1 MILLCL
7 RRLKIAE
14 ISKANI
20 LKYAQTFSGD
30 LTSLEPLKIEASG
43 RRYFRASSKKSSY
56 VISLDDREVN
66 GQLVFIN
73 RANELSDCN
82 VRVPK
87 IFNYELDTNL
97 TILEDLGDHSLI
109 DEKNF
114 YQQEKLV
121 YLSLELLNQMHQSK
135 HVDLHSTFWMGLESH
150 SKKFSKVFCR
160 EFLDLDMFDGYKD
173 LYVDMRP
180 QIMDQQWTNC
190 HFDFE
195 RRNIHLLDNGE
206 LALIDFQDMCF
217 GPIGIDLAGILI
229 DHYIP
234 CKIDTIKKYCNI
246 FSELSV
252 YDISA
257 DDIYSATLWGGLQRN
272 LRIMGTLTELYLR
285 LNRSFRM
292 HDLRQIVI
300 NTAVISQEL
309 NQASL
314 SNFLNDSVMQTL
326 EAKLANL

>member
-1 MILLCL
+1 M
-7 RRLKIAE
+7 KIAE

-20 LKYAQTFSGD
+20 LKYAQTFNGD

-43 RRYFRASSKKSSY
+43 RRYFRASSKECSY
-56 VISLDDREVN
+56 VISYDDREVN

-73 RANELSDCN
+73 RANELLDCN

-87 IFNYELDTNL
+87 IFNYRLDSNL

-121 YLSLELLNQMHQSK
+121 YLSLELLNQMHQSN

-150 SKKFSKVFCR
+150 SKKFSKVLCR
-160 EFLDLDMFDGYKD
+160 EFLDLEMFDGYKD
-173 LYVDMRP
+173 VYVDMRP

-234 CKIDTIKKYCNI
+234 CKIDTIKKYCSI
-246 FSELSV
+246 FSDLSV
-252 YDISA
+252 YDISPE
-257 DDIYSATLWGGLQRN
+257 DIYSATLWGGLQRN

-292 HDLRQIVI
+292 HDLPQIVI
-300 NTAVISQEL
+300 NTAMISQEL
-309 NQASL
+309 NQVSL
-314 SNFLNDSVMQTL
+314 TNFLNDNVLQTL
-326 EAKLANL
+326 EDKLVNL

>member
-1 MILLCL
+1 MILLYL

-20 LKYAQTFSGD
+20 LKYAQTFNGD

-43 RRYFRASSKKSSY
+43 RRYFRASSKECSY
-56 VISLDDREVN
+56 VISYDDREVN

-150 SKKFSKVFCR
+150 SKKFSKVLCR
-160 EFLDLDMFDGYKD
+160 EFLDLEMFDGYKD
-173 LYVDMRP
+173 LYVEMRP

-309 NQASL
+309 NQESL

>member
-1 MILLCL
+1 M
-7 RRLKIAE
+7 KIAE

-20 LKYAQTFSGD
+20 LKYAQTFNGD

-43 RRYFRASSKKSSY
+43 RRYFRASSKECSY
-56 VISLDDREVN
+56 VISYDDREVN

-73 RANELSDCN
+73 RANELLDCN

-87 IFNYELDTNL
+87 IFNYRLDSNL

-150 SKKFSKVFCR
+150 SKKFSKVLCR
-160 EFLDLDMFDGYKD
+160 EFLDLEMFDGYKD
-173 LYVDMRP
+173 VYVDMRP

-234 CKIDTIKKYCNI
+234 CKIDTIKKYCSI
-246 FSELSV
+246 FSDLSV
-252 YDISA
+252 YDISPE
-257 DDIYSATLWGGLQRN
+257 DIYSATLWGGLQRN

-292 HDLRQIVI
+292 HDLPQIVI
-300 NTAVISQEL
+300 NTAMISQEL
-309 NQASL
+309 NQVSL
-314 SNFLNDSVMQTL
+314 TNFLNDNVLQTL
-326 EAKLANL
+326 EDKLVNL

>member
-20 LKYAQTFSGD
+20 LEYAQTFDGD
-30 LTSLEPLKIEASG
+30 LKSLEPLKVEASG
-43 RRYFRASSKKSSY
+43 RKYFRASSTECSY
-56 VISLDDREVN
+56 VISYDDSPVN

-87 IFNYELDTNL
+87 IFKYDLDSNL
-97 TILEDLGDHSLI
+97 TILEDLGDNSLI

-121 YLSLELLNQMHQSK
+121 HSSLELLNQMHQSK

-150 SKKFSKVFCR
+150 AKKFSKVFCQ
-160 EFLDLDMFDGYKD
+160 EFLGLEMFDGYKN

-180 QIMDQQWTNC
+180 QIMDQHWTNC

-234 CKIDTIKKYCNI
+234 CKIDTMKKYCNS

-257 DDIYSATLWGGLQRN
+257 EDIFSATLWGGLQRN
-272 LRIMGTLTELYLR
+272 LRIMGTLTDLYLR
-285 LNRSFRM
+285 FDRSFRM
-292 HDLRQIVI
+292 HDLPQIVM
-300 NTAVISQEL
+300 NTAMISQEL
-309 NQASL
+309 NQVSL
-314 SNFLNDSVMQTL
+314 TNFLNDNVMQTL
-326 EAKLANL
+326 EDKLVNL

>member
-1 MILLCL
+1 
-7 RRLKIAE
+7 LKIAE
-14 ISKANI
+14 ISKADI
-20 LKYAQTFSGD
+20 LKYAQTFNGD

-173 LYVDMRP
+173 LYVEMRP

-285 LNRSFRM
+285 FNRSFRM
-292 HDLRQIVI
+292 HDLPQIVI

-314 SNFLNDSVMQTL
+314 SNFLNDSIMQTL

>member
-1 MILLCL
+1 M
-7 RRLKIAE
+7 KIAE

-20 LKYAQTFSGD
+20 LKYAQTFNGD

-43 RRYFRASSKKSSY
+43 RRYFRASSKECSY
-56 VISLDDREVN
+56 VISYDDREVN

-87 IFNYELDTNL
+87 IFNYRLDSNL

-121 YLSLELLNQMHQSK
+121 YSSLELLNQMHQSQ

-150 SKKFSKVFCR
+150 SKKFSKVFCN
-160 EFLDLDMFDGYKD
+160 EFLGLDMFDGYKD
-173 LYVDMRP
+173 LFIDMRP

-234 CKIDTIKKYCNI
+234 CKIDTIKKYCRSFSKLSAYDLSTEDI
-246 FSELSV
+246 F
-252 YDISA
+252 
-257 DDIYSATLWGGLQRN
+257 SATLWGGLQRN

-292 HDLRQIVI
+292 HDLPQIVM
-300 NTAVISQEL
+300 NTATISREL
-309 NQASL
+309 SQVNLA
-314 SNFLNDSVMQTL
+314 NFLEDNVLQTL
-326 EAKLANL
+326 ESKLETL

>member
-1 MILLCL
+1 MILPYL

-14 ISKANI
+14 FVKANI
-20 LKYAQTFSGD
+20 LKYAQTFDED

-43 RRYFRASSKKSSY
+43 RKYFRVLSRECSY
-56 VISLDDREVN
+56 VISYDDRPVN

-73 RANELSDCN
+73 RAHELSDCN

-87 IFNYELDTNL
+87 IYQYDIDRHL
-97 TILEDLGDHSLI
+97 TLLEDLGDHSLI

-121 YLSLELLNQMHQSK
+121 YSSLELLNLMHQSE
-135 HVDLHSTFWMGLESH
+135 HADLHSTFWMGLESH
-150 SKKFSKVFCR
+150 SKKFSKVFCN
-160 EFLDLDMFDGYKD
+160 ELLGLEMFDGYKD
-173 LYVDMRP
+173 LYNDMRP

-195 RRNIHLLDNGE
+195 RRNIHLLDDGE
-206 LALIDFQDMCF
+206 LALIDFQDMFF

-234 CKIDTIKKYCNI
+234 CKLDTIKKYCNS
-246 FSELSV
+246 FSDISV
-252 YDISA
+252 YEISA

-272 LRIMGTLTELYLR
+272 LRIMGTLTEPYLR

-292 HDLRQIVI
+292 HDLPQIVM
-300 NTAVISQEL
+300 NTATISKEL
-309 NQASL
+309 NQDSL
-314 SNFLNDSVMQTL
+314 ANFLNDNVSQKL
-326 EAKLANL
+326 EDKLTNL

>member
-1 MILLCL
+1 MIPPYL

-14 ISKANI
+14 FSKANI
-20 LKYAQTFSGD
+20 LKYAQSFDED

-43 RRYFRASSKKSSY
+43 RKYFRVASKECSY
-56 VISLDDREVN
+56 VISYDDRPVN

-87 IFNYELDTNL
+87 IFQYDIDSNL
-97 TILEDLGDHSLI
+97 TLIEDLGDHSLI

-114 YQQEKLV
+114 YQQDKLV
-121 YLSLELLNQMHQSK
+121 NLSLELLNQMHQSK

-150 SKKFSKVFCR
+150 SKRFSKVFCK
-160 EFLDLDMFDGYKD
+160 EFLGLEMFDGYKD

-180 QIMDQQWTNC
+180 QIMDQQWSNC

-195 RRNIHLLDNGE
+195 RRNIHLLDNGD

-234 CKIDTIKKYCNI
+234 CKLDIIRKYCDS

-252 YDISA
+252 YGISTEDIFR
-257 DDIYSATLWGGLQRN
+257 ATLWGGLQRN

-292 HDLRQIVI
+292 RDLPQIVS
-300 NTAVISQEL
+300 NTAIISMEL
-309 NQASL
+309 NQVSL
-314 SNFLNDSVMQTL
+314 ANFLNNNVLQAL
-326 EAKLANL
+326 ENKLANL

>member
-1 MILLCL
+1 MILHYP

-14 ISKANI
+14 ISKENI
-20 LKYAQTFSGD
+20 LKYAQTIDEG

-43 RRYFRASSKKSSY
+43 RKYYRASSKQSSY
-56 VISLDDREVN
+56 VISFDDAEVN
-66 GQLVFIN
+66 GQIVFIN
-73 RANELSDCN
+73 RANELADCN

-87 IFNYELDTNL
+87 IYQYDIGSNL

-109 DEKNF
+109 VEKNF

-121 YLSLELLNQMHQSK
+121 RSSLELLNHMHQAK

-150 SKKFSKVFCR
+150 SNKFSKVFCK
-160 EFLDLDMFDGYKD
+160 EFLGLDMFENYKD

-195 RRNIHLLDNGE
+195 RRNIHLLDNGD

-234 CKIDTIKKYCNI
+234 CKLDTIKKYCNS

-252 YDISA
+252 YEMSQENV
-257 DDIYSATLWGGLQRN
+257 YRATLWGGLQRN
-272 LRIMGTLTELYLR
+272 LRIMGTLTELYLK

-292 HDLRQIVI
+292 HDLPQIVS
-300 NTAVISQEL
+300 NTAKISMEL
-309 NQASL
+309 NQVSL
-314 SNFLNDSVMQTL
+314 ANFLNNNVLQTL
-326 EAKLANL
+326 ENKLANI

>member
-1 MILLCL
+1 M
-7 RRLKIAE
+7 KIAE
-14 ISKANI
+14 ILKANI
-20 LKYAQTFSGD
+20 LKYAQTFDGD
-30 LTSLEPLKIEASG
+30 LQSLEPLKIEASG
-43 RRYFRASSKKSSY
+43 RKYFRASSANSSY
-56 VISLDDREVN
+56 VISHDDSRVN

-73 RANELSDCN
+73 RANELADCN

-87 IFNYELDTNL
+87 IFKYELDSNL

-114 YQQEKLV
+114 YQQERLV
-121 YLSLELLNQMHQSK
+121 HSSLELLNQMHQSE

-150 SKKFSKVFCR
+150 AKKFSKVFCM
-160 EFLDLDMFDGYKD
+160 EFLGLEMFDGYKD

-180 QIMDQQWTNC
+180 QIMDQKWTNC

-195 RRNIHLLDNGE
+195 RRNIHVIDNNE

-229 DHYIP
+229 DHYTP
-234 CKIDTIKKYCNI
+234 CKIDTIKKYCNS

-252 YDISA
+252 YGISA
-257 DDIYSATLWGGLQRN
+257 EDIFSATLWGGLQRN

-292 HDLRQIVI
+292 RDLPQIVL
-300 NTAVISQEL
+300 NTAIISKEL
-309 NQASL
+309 NQVSL
-314 SNFLNDSVMQTL
+314 ANFLNDNVSQTL
-326 EAKLANL
+326 SDKLANL

>member
-20 LKYAQTFSGD
+20 LKYAQTFDGD
-30 LTSLEPLKIEASG
+30 LKSLEPLKIEASG
-43 RRYFRASSKKSSY
+43 RKYFRASSAECSY
-56 VISLDDREVN
+56 VISYDDRSVN
-66 GQLVFIN
+66 GQLGFIN

-87 IFNYELDTNL
+87 IFKYELDSNL

-114 YQQEKLV
+114 YQQDKLV
-121 YLSLELLNQMHQSK
+121 LSSLGLLNQMHQSK

-150 SKKFSKVFCR
+150 AKKFSKVFCK
-160 EFLDLDMFDGYKD
+160 EFLGIEMFDGYKD

-195 RRNIHLLDNGE
+195 RRNIHLLNNGE

-234 CKIDTIKKYCNI
+234 CKVDTVKKYCNR
-246 FSELSV
+246 FSDLSV

-257 DDIYSATLWGGLQRN
+257 EDFFSATLWGGLQRN

-292 HDLRQIVI
+292 HDLPQIVM
-300 NTAVISQEL
+300 NTATISQEL
-309 NQASL
+309 NQLSL
-314 SNFLNDSVMQTL
+314 TNFLNHNVSQTL
-326 EAKLANL
+326 EDKLANL

>member
-14 ISKANI
+14 ISKADI
-20 LKYAQTFSGD
+20 LKYAQTFNGD

-285 LNRSFRM
+285 FNRSFRM
-292 HDLRQIVI
+292 HDLPQIVI

-314 SNFLNDSVMQTL
+314 SNFLNDSIMQTL

>member
-1 MILLCL
+1 M
-7 RRLKIAE
+7 KIAE

-20 LKYAQTFSGD
+20 LKYAQTFNGD

-43 RRYFRASSKKSSY
+43 RRYFRASSKECSY
-56 VISLDDREVN
+56 VISYDDREVN

-73 RANELSDCN
+73 RANELLDCN

-87 IFNYELDTNL
+87 IFNYRLDSNL

-150 SKKFSKVFCR
+150 SKKFSKVLCR
-160 EFLDLDMFDGYKD
+160 EFLDLEMFDGYKYV
-173 LYVDMRP
+173 YVDMRP

-234 CKIDTIKKYCNI
+234 CKIDTIKKYCSI
-246 FSELSV
+246 FSDLSV
-252 YDISA
+252 YDISPE
-257 DDIYSATLWGGLQRN
+257 DIYSATLWGGLQRN

-292 HDLRQIVI
+292 HDLPQIVI
-300 NTAVISQEL
+300 NTAMISQEL
-309 NQASL
+309 NQVSL
-314 SNFLNDSVMQTL
+314 TNFLNDNVLQTL
-326 EAKLANL
+326 EDKLVNL

>member
-1 MILLCL
+1 MILLYL

-14 ISKANI
+14 FSKKNI
-20 LKYAQTFSGD
+20 LKYAQTFD
-30 LTSLEPLKIEASG
+30 KNLTSFEPLKIEASG
-43 RRYFRASSKKSSY
+43 RKYFRVASSECSY
-56 VISLDDREVN
+56 VISYDDRSVN

-73 RANELSDCN
+73 RANELLNCN
-82 VRVPK
+82 VRAPK
-87 IFNYELDTNL
+87 IFQYDVNSNL
-97 TILEDLGDHSLI
+97 TIIEDLGDHSLI

-114 YQQEKLV
+114 YQQDKLV
-121 YLSLELLNQMHQSK
+121 HSSLTLLNQLHQSK
-135 HVDLHSTFWMGLESH
+135 HIDLHSTFWMGLESH
-150 SKKFSKVFCR
+150 SKKFSKVFCK
-160 EFLDLDMFDGYKD
+160 EFLGLDMFDEYKD

-195 RRNIHLLDNGE
+195 RRNIHLLDNGD

-234 CKIDTIKKYCNI
+234 CKLDTIKKYCNS

-252 YDISA
+252 YEMSQENV
-257 DDIYSATLWGGLQRN
+257 YRATLWGGLQRN
-272 LRIMGTLTELYLR
+272 LRIMGTLTELYLK

-292 HDLRQIVI
+292 HDLPQIVS
-300 NTAVISQEL
+300 NTAKISMEL
-309 NQASL
+309 NQVSL
-314 SNFLNDSVMQTL
+314 ANFLNNNVVQTL
-326 EAKLANL
+326 ENKLANI

>member
-14 ISKANI
+14 ISKADI
-20 LKYAQTFSGD
+20 LKYAQTFDAD
-30 LTSLEPLKIEASG
+30 LSSIEPLKIEASG
-43 RRYFRASSKKSSY
+43 RKYFRVSSKESSF
-56 VISLDDREVN
+56 VISYDDREVN

-87 IFNYELDTNL
+87 IYQYEIDSNL
-97 TILEDLGDHSLI
+97 TLLEDLGDHSLI
-109 DEKNF
+109 DEQNF

-121 YLSLELLNQMHQSK
+121 HSSLELLNQMQQSK

-150 SKKFSKVFCR
+150 SKKFSKVFCN
-160 EFLDLDMFDGYKD
+160 EFLGLDMFDGYKD
-173 LYVDMRP
+173 VYVDMRP

-195 RRNIHLLDNGE
+195 RRNIHILENGD
-206 LALIDFQDMCF
+206 LALIDFQDLCF

-234 CKIDTIKKYCNI
+234 CDLDVLKNYCKFFAEI
-246 FSELSV
+246 SIYEISSEEM
-252 YDISA
+252 YRA
-257 DDIYSATLWGGLQRN
+257 ALWGGLQRN
-272 LRIMGTLTELYLR
+272 LRIMGTLTELYLKF
-285 LNRSFRM
+285 NRPFRM
-292 HDLRQIVI
+292 KDLPQIVT
-300 NTAVISQEL
+300 NTAI
-309 NQASL
+309 L
-314 SNFLNDSVMQTL
+314 SSEVGETGLAQFLQDNVLQIL
-326 EAKLANL
+326 EKKLAVL

>member
-1 MILLCL
+1 MILLCP

-20 LKYAQTFSGD
+20 LKYAQTFDGD
-30 LTSLEPLKIEASG
+30 LKSLEPLKIEASG
-43 RRYFRASSKKSSY
+43 RKYFRASSAECSY
-56 VISLDDREVN
+56 VISYDDRSVN

-87 IFNYELDTNL
+87 IFKYELDSNL

-114 YQQEKLV
+114 YQQDKLV
-121 YLSLELLNQMHQSK
+121 LSSLGLLNQMHQSK

-150 SKKFSKVFCR
+150 AKKFSKVFCK
-160 EFLDLDMFDGYKD
+160 EFLGIEMFDGYKD

-195 RRNIHLLDNGE
+195 RRNIHLLNNGE

-234 CKIDTIKKYCNI
+234 CKVDTVKKYCNR
-246 FSELSV
+246 FSDLSV

-257 DDIYSATLWGGLQRN
+257 EDIFSATLWGGLQRN

-292 HDLRQIVI
+292 HDLPQIVM
-300 NTAVISQEL
+300 NTATISQEL
-309 NQASL
+309 NQLSL
-314 SNFLNDSVMQTL
+314 TNFLNHNVSQTL
-326 EAKLANL
+326 EDKLANL

>member
-1 MILLCL
+1 M
-7 RRLKIAE
+7 KIAE

-20 LKYAQTFSGD
+20 LKYAQTFNGD

-43 RRYFRASSKKSSY
+43 RRYFRASSKECSY
-56 VISLDDREVN
+56 VISYDDREVN

-73 RANELSDCN
+73 RANELLDCN

-87 IFNYELDTNL
+87 IFNYRLDSNL

-150 SKKFSKVFCR
+150 SKKFSKVLCR
-160 EFLDLDMFDGYKD
+160 EFLDLEMFDGYKD
-173 LYVDMRP
+173 VYVDMRP

-234 CKIDTIKKYCNI
+234 CKIDTIKKYCSI
-246 FSELSV
+246 FSDLSV
-252 YDISA
+252 YDISPE
-257 DDIYSATLWGGLQRN
+257 DIYSATLWGGLQRN

-292 HDLRQIVI
+292 HDLPQIVI
-300 NTAVISQEL
+300 NTAMISQEL
-309 NQASL
+309 NQVRL
-314 SNFLNDSVMQTL
+314 TNFLNDNVLQTL
-326 EAKLANL
+326 EDKLVNL

>member
-1 MILLCL
+1 MILLYL

-20 LKYAQTFSGD
+20 LKYAQTFNGD

-43 RRYFRASSKKSSY
+43 RRYFRASSKECSY
-56 VISLDDREVN
+56 VISYDDREVN

-73 RANELSDCN
+73 RANELLDCN

-87 IFNYELDTNL
+87 IFNYRLDSNL

-150 SKKFSKVFCR
+150 SKKFSKVLCR
-160 EFLDLDMFDGYKD
+160 EFLDLEMFDGYKD
-173 LYVDMRP
+173 VYVDMRP

-234 CKIDTIKKYCNI
+234 CKIDTIKKYCSI
-246 FSELSV
+246 FSDLSV
-252 YDISA
+252 YDISPE
-257 DDIYSATLWGGLQRN
+257 DMYSATLWGGLQRN

-292 HDLRQIVI
+292 HDLPQIVI
-300 NTAVISQEL
+300 NTAMISQEL
-309 NQASL
+309 NQVSL
-314 SNFLNDSVMQTL
+314 TNFLNDNVLQTL
-326 EAKLANL
+326 EDKLVNL

>member
-1 MILLCL
+1 MTLLCL

-173 LYVDMRP
+173 LYVEMRP

-285 LNRSFRM
+285 FNRSFRM
-292 HDLRQIVI
+292 HDLPQIVI

-314 SNFLNDSVMQTL
+314 SNFLNDSIMQTL

>member
-1 MILLCL
+1 MILLYL

-20 LKYAQTFSGD
+20 LKYAQTFNGD

-43 RRYFRASSKKSSY
+43 RRYFRAFSKECSY
-56 VISLDDREVN
+56 IISYDDREVN

-87 IFNYELDTNL
+87 IFNYRLDSNL

-114 YQQEKLV
+114 YKQEKLV

-150 SKKFSKVFCR
+150 SKKFSKVLCR
-160 EFLDLDMFDGYKD
+160 EFLDLEMFDGYKD

-234 CKIDTIKKYCNI
+234 CKIDTIKKYCSI
-246 FSELSV
+246 FSDLSV

-257 DDIYSATLWGGLQRN
+257 EDIYSATLWGGLQRN

-292 HDLRQIVI
+292 HDLPQIVI
-300 NTAVISQEL
+300 NTAMISQEL
-309 NQASL
+309 NQVSL
-314 SNFLNDSVMQTL
+314 TNFLNDNVLQTL
-326 EAKLANL
+326 EDKLVNL

>member
-1 MILLCL
+1 
-7 RRLKIAE
+7 LKIAE
-14 ISKANI
+14 ISKADI
-20 LKYAQTFSGD
+20 LKYAQTFNGD

-285 LNRSFRM
+285 FNRSFRM
-292 HDLRQIVI
+292 HDLPQIVI

-314 SNFLNDSVMQTL
+314 SNFLNDSIMQTL

>member
-1 MILLCL
+1 M
-7 RRLKIAE
+7 KIAE

-20 LKYAQTFSGD
+20 LKYAQTFNGD

-43 RRYFRASSKKSSY
+43 RRYFRASSKECSY
-56 VISLDDREVN
+56 VISYDDREVN

-73 RANELSDCN
+73 RANELLDCN

-87 IFNYELDTNL
+87 IFNYRLDSNL

-150 SKKFSKVFCR
+150 SKKFSKVLCR
-160 EFLDLDMFDGYKD
+160 EFLDLEMFDGYKD

-234 CKIDTIKKYCNI
+234 CKIDTIKKYCSI
-246 FSELSV
+246 FSDLSV
-252 YDISA
+252 YDISPE
-257 DDIYSATLWGGLQRN
+257 DIYSATLWGGLQRN

-292 HDLRQIVI
+292 HDLPQIVI
-300 NTAVISQEL
+300 NTAMISQEL
-309 NQASL
+309 NQVSL
-314 SNFLNDSVMQTL
+314 TNFLNDNVLQTL
-326 EAKLANL
+326 EDKLVNL

>member
-1 MILLCL
+1 MILLYL

-20 LKYAQTFSGD
+20 LKYAQTFNGD

-43 RRYFRASSKKSSY
+43 RRYFRASSKECSY
-56 VISLDDREVN
+56 VISYDDREVN

-73 RANELSDCN
+73 RANELLDCN

-87 IFNYELDTNL
+87 IFNYRLDSNL

-150 SKKFSKVFCR
+150 SKKFSKVLCR
-160 EFLDLDMFDGYKD
+160 EFLDLEMFDGYKD
-173 LYVDMRP
+173 VYVDMRP

-234 CKIDTIKKYCNI
+234 CKIDTIKKYCSI
-246 FSELSV
+246 FSDLSV
-252 YDISA
+252 YDISPE
-257 DDIYSATLWGGLQRN
+257 DIYSATLWGGLQRN

-292 HDLRQIVI
+292 HDLPQIVI
-300 NTAVISQEL
+300 NTAIISQEL
-309 NQASL
+309 NQVSL
-314 SNFLNDSVMQTL
+314 TNFLNDNVLQTL
-326 EAKLANL
+326 EDKLVNL

>member
-1 MILLCL
+1 M
-7 RRLKIAE
+7 
-14 ISKANI
+14 
-20 LKYAQTFSGD
+20 
-30 LTSLEPLKIEASG
+30 EPLKIEASG
-43 RRYFRASSKKSSY
+43 RRYFRASSKECSY
-56 VISLDDREVN
+56 VISYDDREVN

-73 RANELSDCN
+73 RANELLDCN

-87 IFNYELDTNL
+87 IFNYRLDSNL

-150 SKKFSKVFCR
+150 SKKFSKVLCS
-160 EFLDLDMFDGYKD
+160 EFLDLEMFDGYKY
-173 LYVDMRP
+173 LYFDIRP

-217 GPIGIDLAGILI
+217 GPI
-229 DHYIP
+229 
-234 CKIDTIKKYCNI
+234 
-246 FSELSV
+246 
-252 YDISA
+252 
-257 DDIYSATLWGGLQRN
+257 
-272 LRIMGTLTELYLR
+272 
-285 LNRSFRM
+285 
-292 HDLRQIVI
+292 
-300 NTAVISQEL
+300 AVS
-309 NQASL
+309 
-314 SNFLNDSVMQTL
+314 
-326 EAKLANL
+326 

>member
-1 MILLCL
+1 MILHCP

-14 ISKANI
+14 ISKENI
-20 LKYAQTFSGD
+20 LKYAQTIDEG

-43 RRYFRASSKKSSY
+43 RKYFRASSKQSSY
-56 VISLDDREVN
+56 VISFDDAEVN
-66 GQLVFIN
+66 GQIVFIN
-73 RANELSDCN
+73 RANELADCN

-87 IFNYELDTNL
+87 IYQYDIDSNL

-109 DEKNF
+109 VEKNF

-121 YLSLELLNQMHQSK
+121 RSSLELLNQMHQAK

-150 SKKFSKVFCR
+150 SNKFSKVFCK
-160 EFLDLDMFDGYKD
+160 EFLGLDMFKNYKD

-206 LALIDFQDMCF
+206 LGLIDFQDMCF

-234 CKIDTIKKYCNI
+234 CKIDVIKKYCI
-246 FSELSV
+246 SFSELSV
-252 YDISA
+252 YDLSPE
-257 DDIYSATLWGGLQRN
+257 DIFSATLWGGLQRN
-272 LRIMGTLTELYLR
+272 LRIMGTLTALYLQ

-292 HDLRQIVI
+292 NDLPQIVL
-300 NTAVISQEL
+300 NTAIISKEL
-309 NQASL
+309 NQLSL
-314 SNFLNDSVMQTL
+314 ANFLNDNVSQAL
-326 EAKLANL
+326 EDKLTNL

>member
-1 MILLCL
+1 MILHCP

-14 ISKANI
+14 ISKADI
-20 LKYAQTFSGD
+20 LKYAQTFDAD
-30 LTSLEPLKIEASG
+30 LKSLEPLKIEASG
-43 RRYFRASSKKSSY
+43 RKYFRVSSKECSY
-56 VISLDDREVN
+56 VISHDDREVN

-87 IFNYELDTNL
+87 IYQYEIDSNL
-97 TILEDLGDHSLI
+97 TLLEDLGDHSLI

-121 YLSLELLNQMHQSK
+121 HSSLELLNQMQQSK
-135 HVDLHSTFWMGLESH
+135 HIDLHSTFWMGLESH
-150 SKKFSKVFCR
+150 SKKFSKVFCND
-160 EFLDLDMFDGYKD
+160 FLDLDMFDGYKD
-173 LYVDMRP
+173 IYVDMRP
-180 QIMDQQWTNC
+180 QIMEQQWTNC

-206 LALIDFQDMCF
+206 LVLIDFQDMCF

-229 DHYIP
+229 DHYVP
-234 CKIDTIKKYCNI
+234 CKVDTIKKYCSI
-246 FSELSV
+246 FSKLSV
-252 YDISA
+252 YDISSE
-257 DDIYSATLWGGLQRN
+257 DIFSATLWGGLQRN

-292 HDLRQIVI
+292 HDLPQIVM
-300 NTAVISQEL
+300 NTAIISREL
-309 NQASL
+309 NQVSL
-314 SNFLNDSVMQTL
+314 ANFLNDNVSQTL
-326 EAKLANL
+326 ETKLANL

>member
-1 MILLCL
+1 M
-7 RRLKIAE
+7 KIAE

-20 LKYAQTFSGD
+20 LKYAQIFDGD
-30 LTSLEPLKIEASG
+30 LSSIEPLKIEASG
-43 RRYFRASSKKSSY
+43 RKYFRASSTETSY
-56 VISLDDREVN
+56 VISHDDSHVN

-73 RANELSDCN
+73 RANELANCN

-87 IFNYELDTNL
+87 IFKYELDSNL

-121 YLSLELLNQMHQSK
+121 HSSLELLNQMHQSK

-150 SKKFSKVFCR
+150 SKKFSKVFCK
-160 EFLDLDMFDGYKD
+160 EFLGLEMFDEYKN
-173 LYVDMRP
+173 LYFEMRP

-234 CKIDTIKKYCNI
+234 CKIDTMKKYCNS

-252 YDISA
+252 YGISA
-257 DDIYSATLWGGLQRN
+257 EDIFSATLWGGLQRN

-292 HDLRQIVI
+292 HDLPQIVM
-300 NTAVISQEL
+300 NTAVISREL
-309 NQASL
+309 NQESL
-314 SNFLNDSVMQTL
+314 TNFLNDNVLQIL
-326 EAKLANL
+326 EDKLVNL